1 MADAE
6 DVNDHWKEKKNI
18 IRNQSI
24 IMNNTTEHSVKILD
38 DEILDDEI
46 LDDEILDDEILSEK
60 DNQMK
65 KEKQQNMFVQID
77 FDVFDSA

>member
-1 MADAE
+1 MSDTI
-6 DVNDHWKEKKNI
+6 K
-18 IRNQSI
+18 
-24 IMNNTTEHSVKILD
+24 HSVKILD

-65 KEKQQNMFVQID
+65 KEKQQNMLAQID
-77 FDVFDSA
+77 FDVFDSV